1 MSPLWSHLPTERQTL
16 GLIAHRF
23 MPTGEPSEVFYG
35 GAAGGGK
42 SDWLLMGALEYV
54 DVPGYAAIVF
64 RRTFT
69 DLALP
74 GAIMARAHEWLAP
87 HAARGVCHWS
97 GQDKRWTFESG
108 ATLQFAYME
117 HANDELRYQSA
128 EFQYVAFDELT
139 HFPEQQYRYMFS
151 RLRRP
156 AGGALSQVPL
166 RMRSASNPGGPG
178 HDWVRGR
185 FIDEPA
191 RSRVYVPA
199 KLSDNP
205 HVDRDA
211 YIRSLAHLDPVTRQ
225 RLLEGD
231 WSVREPGGFFQ
242 REWFGDIVDRAPLG
256 VRRVR
261 FWDLAAT
268 VPTSENPDPDWT
280 VGLLLAEM
288 GGRFWVEDVIR
299 VRVTPKQVEALVSQT
314 ASVDGPGVP
323 VRMEQEPGSSGKTVV
338 EDYRRRVLAGYDFQG
353 KPSTGSKEDRAR
365 PVSSRVE
372 AGDFQLARG
381 PWNREFLDEL
391 EAYTGDLDKHAHDD
405 QVDAL
410 SGAYRDL
417 TFGRDGAT
425 TVRQSHLDE
434 APRTIRIGDMTVGE
448 EWIDEPAGRRNGQGT
463 RGRPNL
469 SAV

>member
-1 MSPLWSHLPTERQTL
+1 MT
-16 GLIAHRF
+16 A
-23 MPTGEPSEVFYG
+23 GEPSEVFYG

-74 GAIMARAHEWLAP
+74 GAIMARSHEWLAP
-87 HAARGVCHWS
+87 WARAGECSWS
-97 GQDKRWTFESG
+97 GQEKRWTFRSG

-117 HANDELRYQSA
+117 HTNDELRYQSA

-139 HFPEQQYRYMFS
+139 QFPEHQYRYMFS

-156 AGGALSQVPL
+156 ADGVLADVPL
-166 RMRSASNPGGPG
+166 RMRAASNPGGPG
-178 HDWVRGR
+178 HDWVRSR
-185 FIDEPA
+185 FVDEQA
-191 RSRVYVPA
+191 TSRVFVA
-199 KLSDNP
+199 ARLDDNE
-205 HVDRDA
+205 HIDRDA
-211 YIRSLAHLDPVTRQ
+211 YIASLQHLDPVTRQ
-225 RLLEGD
+225 RLLDGD
-231 WSVREPGGFFQ
+231 WSAREPGGFFQ
-242 REWFGDIVDRAPLG
+242 REWFGQAVDAPPLG

-268 VPTSENPDPDWT
+268 VATSDNPDPDWT

-299 VRVTPKQVEALVSQT
+299 VRATPKQVEAIVAQT
-314 ASVDGPGVP
+314 ASVDGTAVA

-353 KPSTGSKEDRAR
+353 RPSSGSKEERAR

-372 AGDFQLARG
+372 AGDVTLVRG
-381 PWNREFLDEL
+381 AWNRVFLDEL

-405 QVDAL
+405 QVDGL
-410 SGAYRDL
+410 SGAYREL
-417 TFGRDGAT
+417 TLGGTVIQYESGEPTGEPMIRRAGLTLVGRHHVDKDTGT
-425 TVRQSHLDE
+425 
-434 APRTIRIGDMTVGE
+434 M
-448 EWIDEPAGRRNGQGT
+448 AGSYS
-463 RGRPNL
+463 
-469 SAV
+469 SA